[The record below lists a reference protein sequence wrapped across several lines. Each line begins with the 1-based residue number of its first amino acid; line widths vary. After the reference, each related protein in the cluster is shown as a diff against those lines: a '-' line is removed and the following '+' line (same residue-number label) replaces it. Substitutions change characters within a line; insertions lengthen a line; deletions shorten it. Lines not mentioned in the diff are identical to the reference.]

1 MSPQSI
7 LIGQIIVVFATI
19 LLTTWYAT
27 QWVAGALAFDPYLG
41 QPWFVV
47 SDYKVYAPHK
57 LFIWWYSFEAYA
69 PQVFERGGKIA
80 AMGGFIGTLF
90 AIIGSVVRGRCTG
103 KLNTFGSSR
112 WATPKQLR
120 KAGYLDPGGVFLGRT
135 ERDYIR
141 NDGPEHVMAI
151 APTRSGKGVGLVVPT
166 LLSWTD
172 SAIIHDIKGENWQL
186 TSGWRSTFSHC
197 LLFDPTNPDSA
208 KYNPLLE
215 VRMGETEVRDVQNI
229 ADILV
234 DPEGMLERRNH
245 WEKTAHSLLVG
256 AILHILYAEQEKTL
270 SRVASFLSDPSR
282 SFKDTLDVMM
292 KTNHLGESPDM
303 QVHPVVAQAARE
315 LLNKSDNERSGVLST
330 AMSFL
335 SLYRDPV
342 VAKVTSDC
350 DWRIS
355 DLISADKPVS
365 LYLVVPPSDISR
377 TKPLVRLILN
387 QIGRRLTEKL
397 SDDIAPRR
405 KVLFMLDEFP
415 ALGRLEFFESA
426 LAFMAGY
433 GLRAFLIA
441 QSLNQI
447 EKAYGTN
454 NAILDN
460 CHVRVIFATNDE
472 RTAKRISDAIGST
485 TEMRAMRNYAGHRLA
500 PWLAHVMVSRQETAR
515 QLITPGEVMQLPA
528 DQELI
533 LLAGFAPI
541 KATKIRYFAD
551 QNFTDRVLNS
561 FDISPMSGRYPD
573 APSPSQKCDWHLK
586 TSEPRTRSVDENRL
600 VGGVKSKADELNNNG
615 GKDRDIP
622 LPQAPK
628 IRPKRQVTQKNVD
641 LEADEQSSSIAIG
654 SPDFKPVSSQI
665 GQAVV
670 QSLDKV
676 ADLDLGHELRQDS
689 GSRA

>member
-1 MSPQSI
+1 MSPGSI
-7 LIGQIIVVFATI
+7 LIGQIIVVFTTI
-19 LLTTWYAT
+19 ILTTWYAT

-41 QPWFVV
+41 APWFTV
-47 SDYKVYAPHK
+47 SDCKVYRPHQ
-57 LFIWWYSFEAYA
+57 LFIWWYSFEPYA
-69 PQVFERGGKIA
+69 PEVFAKGGKIA
-80 AMGGFIGTLF
+80 ATGGFIGTVF
-90 AIIGSVVRGRCTG
+90 AIIGSVLRGRYVG
-103 KLNTFGSSR
+103 NLNTFGSSR
-112 WATPKQLR
+112 WANR
-120 KAGYLDPGGVFLGRT
+120 KLMKRAGLFEPEGVFLGQT
-135 ERDYIR
+135 DKDYIR
-141 NDGPEHVMAI
+141 HDGAEHVMAI

-166 LLSWTD
+166 LLSWTQ

-186 TSGWRSTFSHC
+186 TSGWRSKFSHC
-197 LLFDPTNPDSA
+197 LLFDPTNPQSA

-256 AILHILYAEQEKTL
+256 AILHVLYAEKDKTL
-270 SRVASFLSDPSR
+270 SRVASFLSDPNR
-282 SFKDTLDVMM
+282 AFEKTLWVMM
-292 KTNHLGESPDM
+292 NTNHLGDDQIASKKEGGA
-303 QVHPVVAQAARE
+303 HPVVAQAARE
-315 LLNKSDNERSGVLST
+315 LLSKSDNERSGVLST

-342 VAKVTSDC
+342 VAEVTSKC

-355 DLISADKPVS
+355 DLVSAEKPVS

-397 SDDIAPRR
+397 DVQAVEKRH

-415 ALGRLEFFESA
+415 ALGRLDFFESA

-433 GLRAFLIA
+433 GLRTFLIA

-447 EKAYGTN
+447 EKAYGQN

-460 CHVRVIFATNDE
+460 CHVRVVFATNDE

-528 DQELI
+528 DEELI
-533 LLAGFAPI
+533 LLAGFSPI
-541 KATKIRYFAD
+541 RARKIRYFAD
-551 QNFTDRVLNS
+551 QNFTDRVLS
-561 FDISPMSGRYPD
+561 AADISPVSGRYPD
-573 APSPSQKCDWHLK
+573 AIPPSIPCVWG
-586 TSEPRTRSVDENRL
+586 ERTRSVDDKL
-600 VGGVKSKADELNNNG
+600 VKPTEKSSKDELADET
-615 GKDRDIP
+615 GKDLKPDLTPPEVSVEKDGDAIDNTLGPEDAAELSRSVRIGIGGALARAHGLD
-622 LPQAPK
+622 
-628 IRPKRQVTQKNVD
+628 VTT
-641 LEADEQSSSIAIG
+641 
-654 SPDFKPVSSQI
+654 
-665 GQAVV
+665 
-670 QSLDKV
+670 
-676 ADLDLGHELRQDS
+676 DS
-689 GSRA
+689 GLEV

>member
-7 LIGQIIVVFATI
+7 LIGQIFVVIVTI

-41 QPWFVV
+41 QPWFVIG
-47 SDYKVYAPHK
+47 DYQVYAPYK
-57 LFIWWYSFEAYA
+57 FFIWWYSFEPYA
-69 PQVFERGGKIA
+69 PHVFERGGKIA
-80 AMGGFIGTLF
+80 ATGGFIGTLF
-90 AIIGSVVRGRCTG
+90 AIIGSVFRGRYTG

-112 WATPKQLR
+112 WANNKLMKR
-120 KAGYLDPGGVFLGRT
+120 AGLFQPSGVFLGRT

-141 NDGPEHVMAI
+141 HDGAEHIMAV

-172 SAIIHDIKGENWQL
+172 SAIIHDIKGENWEL
-186 TSGWRSTFSHC
+186 TSGWRSKFSHC
-197 LLFDPTNPDSA
+197 LLFDPTNPRSA

-256 AILHILYAEQEKTL
+256 AILHVLYAEEEKTL
-270 SRVASFLSDPSR
+270 ARVASFLSDPER
-282 SFKDTLDVMM
+282 SFKETLDIMM
-292 KTNHLGESPDM
+292 QTQHLGDGLNME
-303 QVHPVVAQAARE
+303 VHPVVAQAARE

-342 VAKVTSDC
+342 VAEVTSQC
-350 DWRIS
+350 DWRIN
-355 DLISADKPVS
+355 DLVSANKPVS

-397 SDDIAPRR
+397 EADGLSRR

-415 ALGRLEFFESA
+415 ALGRLDFFESA
-426 LAFMAGY
+426 LAYMAGY

-447 EKAYGTN
+447 EKAYGQN

-460 CHVRVIFATNDE
+460 CHVRVVFATNDE

-515 QLITPGEVMQLPA
+515 QLITPGEVMQLPSDA
-528 DQELI
+528 ELI
-533 LLAGFAPI
+533 LLAGFSPI
-541 KATKIRYFAD
+541 RARKIRYFTD
-551 QNFTDRVLNS
+551 QNFTDRVLS
-561 FDISPMSGRYPD
+561 AFDISPISNRYPD
-573 APSPSQKCDWHLK
+573 APSPSQTSDWYLE
-586 TSEPRTRSVDENRL
+586 TGEPRTRSVE
-600 VGGVKSKADELNNNG
+600 VKKINEKVEHAFDQDTDDLNDKG
-615 GKDRDIP
+615 GKDKDIP
-622 LPQAPK
+622 LPETTKKSPEK
-628 IRPKRQVTQKNVD
+628 HIETDKTE
-641 LEADEQSSSIAIG
+641 LELDEQESTISLKD
-654 SPDFKPVSSQI
+654 PDFRPATSQQ
-665 GQAVV
+665 G
-670 QSLDKV
+670 QSLVQTLDKA
-676 ADLDLGHELRQDS
+676 ADHEL
-689 GSRA
+689 GMGA